1 MTLAERVQLFLSKLK
16 QGSKPMP
23 LEHTTESQ
31 SKDEK
36 KKKAVEER
44 LLREVFLYNELGG
57 REEECYTL
65 KLARTERSGLSFGLC
80 QWDIANNAQARKFLE
95 QWLVSMDM
103 ETVLAIRGN
112 PRVSYSSPFEHLPHS
127 TQKLIEWINLL
138 LKGEGPRKQID
149 KMDMERLQ
157 GLINNVY
164 TVFGPD
170 MPTSAVVHLADMAN
184 QYGPFTKDGMT
195 MAWWSRMR
203 KTWSPRAFLEY
214 KLQTKH
220 GEAHPLDVNRRWTN
234 VEKVLANVKK
244 KKIVL
249 WEK

>member
-1 MTLAERVQLFLSKLK
+1 MTLAERVQSFLSRLRKV
-16 QGSKPMP
+16 SKPMP

-44 LLREVFLYNELGG
+44 LLREVLLFNELGG

-80 QWDIANNAQARKFLE
+80 QWDIANNAQARTFVRGKVASLDDLE
-95 QWLVSMDM
+95 TLL
-103 ETVLAIRGN
+103 TIRGN
-112 PRVSYSSPFEHLPHS
+112 PRVPYSSPFEHLPHK
-127 TQKLIEWINLL
+127 TQELISSFNMVLKEEWART
-138 LKGEGPRKQID
+138 EID
-149 KMDMERLQ
+149 RMDTERLQ
-157 GLINNVY
+157 GLINNVH

-184 QYGPFTKDGMT
+184 QYGPFTKDGT
-195 MAWWSRMR
+195 TKAWWNRMR

-244 KKIVL
+244 
-249 WEK
+249 

>member
-1 MTLAERVQLFLSKLK
+1 MTLAERVQSFLSRLRKV
-16 QGSKPMP
+16 SKPMP

-80 QWDIANNAQARKFLE
+80 QWDIANNAQARTFVRGKVASLDDLE
-95 QWLVSMDM
+95 TLL
-103 ETVLAIRGN
+103 TIRGN
-112 PRVSYSSPFEHLPHS
+112 PRVPYSSPFEHLPHK
-127 TQKLIEWINLL
+127 TQELISSFNMVLKEEWART
-138 LKGEGPRKQID
+138 EID
-149 KMDMERLQ
+149 RMDTERLQ
-157 GLINNVY
+157 GLINNVH

-195 MAWWSRMR
+195 MAWWNRMR
-203 KTWSPRAFLEY
+203 KMWSPRAFLEY

-244 KKIVL
+244 
-249 WEK
+249 

>member
-1 MTLAERVQLFLSKLK
+1 MTLAERVQLFLSKLRK
-16 QGSKPMP
+16 VSKPI
-23 LEHTTESQ
+23 LSEHTESQ

-65 KLARTERSGLSFGLC
+65 KLARTEKSGLSFGLC
-80 QWDIANNAQARKFLE
+80 QWDIANNAQARTFVRGKVASLDD
-95 QWLVSMDM
+95 LDVLL
-103 ETVLAIRGN
+103 TVRGN
-112 PRVSYSSPFEHLPHS
+112 PRVPYSSPFEHLPHK
-127 TQKLIEWINLL
+127 TQELISSFNMVLKEEWART
-138 LKGEGPRKQID
+138 EID
-149 KMDMERLQ
+149 RMDTERLQ
-157 GLINNVY
+157 GLINNVH

-170 MPTSAVVHLADMAN
+170 MPTSAVVHLAGMAN
-184 QYGPFTKDGMT
+184 QYGPFTKDGKT
-195 MAWWSRMR
+195 MAWWNRMR
-203 KTWSPRAFLEY
+203 KMWSPRAFLEY

-244 KKIVL
+244 
-249 WEK
+249 